1 MAGKKA
7 VVKIS
12 AMPPQMQNDACVA
25 AAEALNM
32 FYDENE
38 VAGHVKAEFEKKVI
52 RQLKLPNR
60 LFESWFTKQ
69 RCSFFMNTHMHSFIS
84 FLLRCNNNDPKKN
97 TPSTNDFVN
106 QLSQSDDAITHD
118 RFTNVTVSWIV
129 ALFCRK
135 ELWFICDTWRW
146 KVLLLLH
153 WSNRISAL
161 WYSVN
166 VCGFLVH
173 QHYRFGFVFSIVKKY
188 SSMICAHP
196 KKCWIQRLKENL
208 LTFNL

>member
-1 MAGKKA
+1 
-7 VVKIS
+7 
-12 AMPPQMQNDACVA
+12 
-25 AAEALNM
+25 M
-32 FYDENE
+32 F
-38 VAGHVKAEFEKKVI
+38 FF
-52 RQLKLPNR
+52 RQYSLAY
-60 LFESWFTKQ
+60 FI
-69 RCSFFMNTHMHSFIS
+69 FFI
-84 FLLRCNNNDPKKN
+84 LCCNNNDQKN
-97 TPSTNDFVN
+97 YATNEWFGKQTSTIRWCNPRSF
-106 QLSQSDDAITHD
+106 QH
-118 RFTNVTVSWIV
+118 VTVSWIV

-208 LTFNL
+208 LTINL